1 MAQTVR
7 NCSDLGVNAQ
17 YIVKRLLA
25 NQDLLKLLYYTDK
38 DPLNHED
45 LTEEQ
50 IKNEVFEK
58 LIKITP
64 RVGPKETAN
73 SIVAIRIA
81 RGRGLA
87 QNNEFKNV
95 VIGIEVFVPMTQW
108 IIKDTNLRPFAI
120 MGEIQKSLNN
130 KKIEGLGKLTGGDF
144 DLNFLTEEIS
154 AYEQIFSLTSY
165 D

>member
-1 MAQTVR
+1 MNVR

-17 YIVKRLLA
+17 YIMKRLMA

-38 DPLNHED
+38 DPLSHED

-50 IKNEVFEK
+50 IQEEVFDK
-58 LIKITP
+58 LIKIIP
-64 RVGPKETAN
+64 RVGPKETAH
-73 SIVAIRIA
+73 SIIAIRIS
-81 RGRGLA
+81 RGRGLDS
-87 QNNEFKNV
+87 NSEFKNV
-95 VIGIEVFVPMTQW
+95 LISIETFVPMTQW
-108 IIKDTNLRPFAI
+108 IIKDINLRPFAI

-154 AYEQIFSLTSY
+154 AYEQTFSLTSY